1 MTNDVEIQMASD
13 LDSIPESLKLTCW
26 AESVLSDRTEHT
38 EMVIR
43 IVDADESAELN
54 HRYRGKSNATNV
66 LSFTCEP
73 IDGIPVNLL
82 GDIVI
87 CAPIIEQEALAQR
100 KSIDAHWAHMVVHG
114 VLHLLGYDHVRPAD
128 AVEMESE
135 EKRLLNQFGFSNPYE
150 EVVA

>member
-1 MTNDVEIQMASD
+1 MTNDVEIQMLSD
-13 LDSIPESLKLTCW
+13 LDSIPESLKLACW
-26 AESVLSDRTEHT
+26 AECVLSDKIEHK

-43 IVDADESAELN
+43 VVDVDEGAELN
-54 HRYRGKSNATNV
+54 HRFRGETSATNV
-66 LSFTCEP
+66 LSFSFEP
-73 IDGIPVNLL
+73 IDGIPMNLL

-87 CAPIIEQEALAQR
+87 CAPIVEQEALEQR

-114 VLHLLGYDHVRPAD
+114 VLHLLGYDHVRPTD
-128 AVEMESE
+128 AVEMEAE